1 MNLADFSTTEFLND
15 PYPQYEK
22 LRAEGPLVRIDPGV
36 VVTGHYDIVDALL
49 HDRRMGK
56 DYLASVRM
64 RYGDDAQQMPLFQ
77 GLSRMAPLVNP
88 PVHTRLRT
96 LMMKAFNLRQ
106 IEAMREVV
114 QRVAHDLVDEFETDG
129 TANLVAQFA
138 ARLPIAI
145 ICRMLDVPVEDA
157 LKLGDAVARVAKS
170 FDAAP
175 ISTENLELASASY
188 IRLEQYFFEVLEAR
202 RAHKGADLISLLLH
216 VEENGETLTQD
227 EILSNIIL
235 LFLAGHETTSN
246 MLGNALVALHRNP
259 EQLALL
265 KRDRSL
271 MPKAVLE
278 CLRYEGSVQSTARAA
293 LEDIEIAGVELP
305 RGTMVFLWLASANR
319 DPAKFT
325 DPDRFDIDRDEGRI
339 ATFGAGIHH
348 CLGFRLA
355 LIELEV
361 ALGVLLERL
370 PTLSLPHLVHVKWN
384 QRGNVR
390 GVESLIG
397 VW

>member
-1 MNLADFSTTEFLND
+1 
-15 PYPQYEK
+15 
-22 LRAEGPLVRIDPGV
+22 
-36 VVTGHYDIVDALL
+36 
-49 HDRRMGK
+49 
-56 DYLASVRM
+56 M
-64 RYGDDAQQMPLFQ
+64 RYGDDAQRLPLFQ

-88 PVHTRLRT
+88 PAHTRLRT
-96 LMMKAFNLRQ
+96 LMMKAFNARQ
-106 IEAMREVV
+106 IDTLREVV

-129 TANLVAQFA
+129 TADLVAQFA

-145 ICRMLDVPVEDA
+145 ICRMLGVPVEDA

-175 ISTENLELASASY
+175 ISTADLELACASY
-188 IRLEQYFFEVLEAR
+188 VRLEQYFVEVLDAR
-202 RAHKGADLISLLLH
+202 RARKGADLVSLLLH
-216 VEENGETLTQD
+216 VEENGETLTQG

-246 MLGNALVALHRNP
+246 MLGNALIALHRHP
-259 EQLALL
+259 QQLALL
-265 KRDRSL
+265 KSDPSR

-278 CLRYEGSVQSTARAA
+278 CLRYEGSVQSTARSA
-293 LEDIEIAGVELP
+293 LEDIEISGFELP

-325 DPDRFDIDRDEGRI
+325 QPERFDIDRDEGHI
-339 ATFGAGIHH
+339 ASFGAGIHH

-355 LIELEV
+355 LIELEI
-361 ALGVLLERL
+361 ALRVLFERL
-370 PTLSLPHLVHVKWN
+370 PKLSLPHLEHLKWN

-390 GVESLIG
+390 SVESLVG